1 MFSEYASK
9 FLAQSG
15 STLSMGFADRNP
27 LSRNPQNRQQRP
39 TAGTSRYQT
48 SRSYLQRPGMQN
60 PYQQGGSQLGRFGFG
75 SRTSAAP
82 APLFHS
88 TLDDF
93 REEDDVE
100 EHERDVAEYY
110 ALQRSRR
117 QVGASQLTESSEGD
131 DDAGRS
137 SPTHDSPEAEEYRRG
152 RGIRSSW
159 RGESTNQNL
168 KPPTVGMV
176 KESPS
181 REREGSDS
189 SKGKG
194 KLVEVELASRASEES
209 MEKVDVSEDLDA
221 QEDDDPPAY
230 QQFRK
235 PPSTSIPAQHTW
247 MPRETD
253 EETAFANPRPPSP
266 DRESVPGIVPGDQSR
281 TPRHDIFW
289 SHLFFLLLAA
299 LFGSFLLSFL
309 HNSEPDKKHPL
320 GDSIYS
326 TLRASF
332 HLLGV
337 DTLVTIIVAVLWLA
351 VLRSALRPLVYLIL
365 VAVPIILM
373 SFAIY
378 PFVASFKGYWVGTSI
393 QDRLMRFTSFI
404 PAAMAVFWIIMNIRS
419 RHAISRAVDI
429 LDFSARILESSPSLV
444 LVGFGTLVLNVFWL
458 WTWILMF
465 RRLFLGG
472 HYSSRGGSML
482 FIVDLGTWWLGAFF
496 IVMYLWTQAIIAG
509 VQRATTAATVSQWY
523 FHRNAVPAPTSRA
536 VVQESFKHAT
546 STLFGT
552 VCASTLCQL
561 AVRLPLLLLPRR
573 FVGIVSICMYNIF
586 PTPIASLTNPL
597 TLTYAAIHSQPLAQA
612 ARGLSSLSFVSAM
625 SPTTTLTPASA
636 SDRSAPLL
644 PYRLAKLLLHATRY
658 VTSLALGIAGWVSTS
673 HSLKLA
679 GNAGIKGSLYAYIVG
694 IVAGFIGW
702 SILGATEAVMG
713 GIVDAVAVCWGTE
726 CAARDGKQGRGGDA
740 RAGYCWEAAEL
751 FGEGTSVRR

>member
-1 MFSEYASK
+1 
-9 FLAQSG
+9 
-15 STLSMGFADRNP
+15 
-27 LSRNPQNRQQRP
+27 
-39 TAGTSRYQT
+39 
-48 SRSYLQRPGMQN
+48 MQN
-60 PYQQGGSQLGRFGFG
+60 PYQQSGSQLGRFAFG

-117 QVGASQLTESSEGD
+117 QVGASHLTESSEGD
-131 DDAGRS
+131 QDAGRS
-137 SPTHDSPEAEEYRRG
+137 SPRHDSEEAEDGFQRG

-159 RGESTNQNL
+159 RGESTSKHL
-168 KPPTVGMV
+168 KPPGVGTV

-181 REREGSDS
+181 RERGESAS
-189 SKGKG
+189 SKGKA
-194 KLVEVELASRASEES
+194 KLVEVELASSGRASEDDVER
-209 MEKVDVSEDLDA
+209 VDPLEDLDDPS
-221 QEDDDPPAY
+221 DDEPPAY

-235 PPSTSIPAQHTW
+235 APTTSIPTQHIW
-247 MPRETD
+247 LPRETD

-266 DRESVPGIVPGDQSR
+266 DRESVPPNVSVEPSR
-281 TPRHDIFW
+281 TPRHDAFW
-289 SHLFFLLLAA
+289 ANLFFLLLAA
-299 LFGSFLLSFL
+299 LFGSFFLSFL
-309 HNSEPDKKHPL
+309 HNSPPDKKHPL
-320 GDSIYS
+320 GDSVYS

-332 HLLGV
+332 HLLGI

-365 VAVPIILM
+365 VAVPIILL

-378 PFVASFKGYWVGTSI
+378 PLVASFKGYYAGASI
-393 QDRLMRFTSFI
+393 QDKLMRFTASV
-404 PAAMAVFWIIMNIRS
+404 PAVMAVLWIIMNIRS

-429 LDFSARILESSPSLV
+429 LDFGARILEASPTLV
-444 LVGFGTLVLNVFWL
+444 LVGFATLVVNVFWL
-458 WTWILMF
+458 WMWILMF
-465 RRLFLGG
+465 RRIFLGG
-472 HYSSRGGSML
+472 HFSRDATS
-482 FIVDLGTWWLGAFF
+482 FVVDIGTWWLGAFF
-496 IVMYLWTQAIIAG
+496 VIMYLWTQSIIAG
-509 VQRATTAATVSQWY
+509 IQRATTAATVSQWY
-523 FHRNAVPAPTSRA
+523 FHRNAIPSPTSRA
-536 VVQESFKHAT
+536 VVQESLKHAT

-552 VCASTLCQL
+552 ICASTLCQL

-573 FVGIVSICMYNIF
+573 LVGIVTICAYNFF
-586 PTPIASLTNPL
+586 PTPLASLTNPL
-597 TLTYAAIHSQPLAQA
+597 TLTYAAIHSQPLAA
-612 ARGLSSLSFVSAM
+612 ASRGLANLSFVSAM
-625 SPTTTLTPASA
+625 SPTTSLTPASA
-636 SDRSAPLL
+636 SDRGAPLL

-679 GNAGIKGSLYAYIVG
+679 GNPGIRGSLYAYVVG
-694 IVAGFIGW
+694 IVAAFIGW

-726 CAARDGKQGRGGDA
+726 CAAKDVKVGRGPAA

-751 FGEGTSVRR
+751 FGEGTSTRR